1 MSFYTM
7 GIETSCDE
15 TSVSILKDQ
24 RDVLVNLVSSQIDT
38 HKLFGGV
45 VPEIASRM
53 HLEAIN
59 PLIEKALLDAKL
71 NYSDLD
77 LIAVT
82 KGPGLIGALLVGIS
96 AAKALSIATGKDI
109 IGVNHMQG
117 HICANYIADKN
128 LEPPFVT
135 LVVSGGHTYLCV
147 VKSYTDYEV
156 IGTTRDDA
164 AGETFDKV
172 ARSIGLGYPGGVKID
187 KLAKEGNSQAIDFPR
202 AWLEKDSFDFSFSG
216 LKTAVLNFVNE
227 SKMKN
232 NEINKAD
239 IAASFQEAVM
249 DVLVTKSMRLI
260 DESGIKKFAISGGV
274 AANSRLRELCTK
286 ECAKRNVKFFYP
298 PIELCGDN
306 AAMIAVA
313 GFLNYQNGKSDNNY
327 LKVYPNLSL

>member
-313 GFLNYQNGKSDNNY
+313 GFLNYQNGEKDNNY

>member
-239 IAASFQEAVM
+239 ISASFQEAVM